1 MSACDPKL
9 MQGERFPDA
18 IAVFSTC
25 PASGLTAGAAYVQ
38 RVVEIAQW
46 SERSGCTGILVYT
59 DNSLLDPWLIAH
71 LIVQHTATLCPL
83 VAVQPIYLHPYTVA
97 KLVTSIAYLYGRR
110 VYLNMVAGG
119 FKNDLA
125 ALHDPTP
132 HDKRYDRLG
141 EYTLIIKQLLAGASP
156 VSYEGEFYKVHK
168 LKLTPPLPAEL
179 FPGIFIS
186 GSSEAGRR
194 AARTLGA
201 TAIEYPKPS
210 QECNGVLRD
219 IAAAGVRVGIIARA
233 TEDEAWSV
241 AQERFPEDRQ
251 GQLLHQ
257 LALKTTDSAW
267 HRQLAGLAGETTGSP
282 YWLGPFQNYKTFCP
296 YLVGSYRRVADE
308 LAGYL
313 AAGYATFI
321 LDIPWSEAEL
331 HHIAIA
337 FQMALARR
345 G

>member
-1 MSACDPKL
+1 
-9 MQGERFPDA
+9 MQGDRFPDP

-25 PASGLTAGAAYVQ
+25 PASSLSAREAYVQ
-38 RVVEIAQW
+38 QVVEVAQW
-46 SERSGCTGILVYT
+46 SERHGCRGVLVYT
-59 DNSLLDPWLIAH
+59 DNSLLDPWLIAQ

-83 VAVQPIYLHPYTVA
+83 VAVQPIYMHPYTVA
-97 KLVTSIAYLYGRR
+97 KLVTSIAHLYGRR

-132 HDKRYDRLG
+132 HDKRYDRLC
-141 EYTLIIKQLLAGASP
+141 EYTLIVKQLLAGGPP
-156 VSYEGEFYKVHK
+156 VSYEGEFYAVHK

-179 FPGIFIS
+179 DPGVFVS

-194 AARTLGA
+194 AARALGA

-210 QECNGVLRD
+210 RECDGLSQD
-219 IAAAGVRVGIIARA
+219 MAAAGVRVGIIARA
-233 TEDEAWSV
+233 TEEEAWAV
-241 AQERFPEDRQ
+241 ARGRFPEDRQ

-257 LALKTTDSAW
+257 LAMKTTDSVW
-267 HRQLAGLAGETTGSP
+267 HRQLAGMERQAHGGP
-282 YWLGPFQNYKTFCP
+282 YWLAPFQNYKTFCP

-321 LDIPWSEAEL
+321 LDVPWHEAEL
-331 HHIAIA
+331 RHAAVA
-337 FQMALARR
+337 FQMALERR